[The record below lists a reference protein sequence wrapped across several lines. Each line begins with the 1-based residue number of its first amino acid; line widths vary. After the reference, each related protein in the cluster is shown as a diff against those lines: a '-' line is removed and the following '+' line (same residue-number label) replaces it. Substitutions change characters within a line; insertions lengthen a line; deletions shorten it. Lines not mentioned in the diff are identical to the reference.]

1 MTRSVIDPITRIE
14 GHLRVEM
21 EVENGVVAD
30 AWVSGGCFRGMEL
43 VVQNRTPEDAAQI
56 VERICGVCPVS
67 HAHASSIAGDKA
79 YGITI
84 SNNARIVRNLLEGA
98 QFLHSHILWLYNLAA
113 LDYVNPLNALQANV
127 DDAYAVALE
136 NGLALHSDLNQLY
149 EKLAA
154 FADNGQLSIFSGN
167 WFDADGG
174 EAYVDN
180 PEANLILTSHYL
192 EALKMQARSSEMA
205 ALLGG
210 KMPHVMTSIPGGN
223 MWVPTESKLDDLLAM
238 ATEVR
243 DWVNDTVLAD
253 TVMLAK
259 LYPEVLTFGKGCG
272 RYIAWGVFEG
282 PDWPYGDNYTEQML
296 NRYLPR
302 AVLDEQFQ
310 ASDVQENLITEYM
323 GRSWYKGSET
333 YTSPYF
339 VTDPDFTEYNVD
351 DRYSWVK
358 APAYD
363 GKPMEAGSMARIFA
377 AYVRGVPFI
386 KEQVDAVLG
395 ILGAKPGDLAAFQ
408 STLGRT
414 AIRQIETIYIANLM
428 VEWVNE
434 LAEAIKGGDSE
445 YFREPARLTGEGTG
459 FWEAPRG
466 ALYHSEKVVDG
477 KIEGYQIIIP
487 STWNLAPINGDGE
500 HGPLEQALIGV
511 PVADIEKPINALRTV
526 HSFDPCTA
534 CAVHVTERGTGKHF
548 ETVTSPWGVK

>member
-113 LDYVNPLNALQANV
+113 LDYVTPLNALQANV

-296 NRYLPR
+296 NRYLPM

-459 FWEAPRG
+459 FWEAPAARSTTPRRWLTARSRATRSSSRPRG
-466 ALYHSEKVVDG
+466 TWL
-477 KIEGYQIIIP
+477 P
-487 STWNLAPINGDGE
+487 STATASTARSSRRSSAFRWPTSRSPSTPCARFTPSTPAPLAPCTSRSAV
-500 HGPLEQALIGV
+500 PASTSRPSPALG
-511 PVADIEKPINALRTV
+511 
-526 HSFDPCTA
+526 
-534 CAVHVTERGTGKHF
+534 G
-548 ETVTSPWGVK
+548 

>member
-296 NRYLPR
+296 NRYLPM

-511 PVADIEKPINALRTV
+511 PVADSPSTPCARFTPSTPAPLA
-526 HSFDPCTA
+526 PCTSRS
-534 CAVHVTERGTGKHF
+534 AVPAS
-548 ETVTSPWGVK
+548 TSRPSPALGG

>member
-296 NRYLPR
+296 NRYLPM

-459 FWEAPRG
+459 FWEAPRD